1 MLLRLSLIIAI
12 LAALAIGG
20 LNFLLVAKKIETVE
34 QHRAEEQKLKGEA
47 LTELATT
54 KTTLEKTTADLKQ
67 TKDTLATT
75 TAERDK
81 AMAEVATQTKKA
93 TDLAEKLA
101 GTTKERDE
109 ARSDLGAYKAT
120 GVTPEQILSFNA
132 KIKKTQEALEAS
144 LEEKKILA
152 RQVAKLDAKLKEL
165 LGPGDVFVLLPQ
177 DLKGKV
183 LATDP
188 KWDFVVLNVGEDQ
201 GVLENGELLVNR
213 NGKLVAKVRVR
224 SVEKTRCIA
233 NIVPGWKIGEVIEGD
248 SVLPVQPPT

>member
-12 LAALAIGG
+12 IAALAVGV
-20 LNFLLVAKKIETVE
+20 LNFVLVAKKIETVE

-54 KTTLEKTTADLKQ
+54 KTSLEKTTADLKQ

-81 AMAEVATQTKKA
+81 AVAEVAALSKKA

-109 ARSDLGAYKAT
+109 ARSDLGAFKAT
-120 GVTPEQILSFNA
+120 GLTPEQILSFNT
-132 KIKKTQEALEAS
+132 KIKKMQESLEVA
-144 LEEKKILA
+144 LEEKKVLTRHA
-152 RQVAKLDAKLKEL
+152 AKLQAKLDEIYK
-165 LGPGDVFVLLPQ
+165 PDYFVVLPQ
-177 DLKGKV
+177 ELKGKV

-188 KWDFVVLNVGEDQ
+188 KWDFVVLDVGVDQ

-213 NGKLVAKVRVR
+213 NGKLVAKVRVT
-224 SVEKTRCIA
+224 SVEKARCIA